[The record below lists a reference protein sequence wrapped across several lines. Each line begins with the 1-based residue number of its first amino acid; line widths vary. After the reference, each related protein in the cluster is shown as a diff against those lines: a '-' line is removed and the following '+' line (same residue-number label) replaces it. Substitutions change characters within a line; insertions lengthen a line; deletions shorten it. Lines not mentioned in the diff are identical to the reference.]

1 MISTLSTRLSK
12 SEEFIKNTTVNTY
25 TRYVKFNNDKK
36 VYLNEDTSI
45 PESDIP
51 VRRYVRCSSLLYPND
66 IRICHDDITFTI
78 YTINSGSNGHTP
90 INNSR
95 TITPLEID
103 SQGLIPSI
111 QTKLREIQADLY
123 VPYTNNYYNGCKFVL
138 SHPTTMQSIQC
149 NDGFVW
155 IFGIVVNFNGKPAS
169 DQLVLYNR
177 LTTTNL
183 IGFNGTSAVTNHMFY
198 PLVNGGINKM
208 TVSSDELVT
217 SQYINGFKTATLAEI
232 STNIDN
238 IAIHTILFTK
248 KNQEQN
254 NIKAHFTLA
263 PHQDAAKSSTI
274 HYPDDRS
281 SPELEFYPHVYPAR
295 LTSFQCGSEDLSLFD
310 FVVIK
315 RISSSSTSSMTT
327 TTLSAPPTDKTDS
340 GRVSEIRIDVNRLRS
355 IATLWWL
362 KLKYFGTTKHELT
375 IIKANMRILDSSNT
389 QLETVTI
396 RNHTFKRYSFNL
408 QHAIVNQSIPLNRP
422 LDLSNYPTADTIA
435 IRNYCFSHQ
444 GLSEDLAFVTL
455 KLQPLS
461 HPIKLMPWEKSLCQH
476 LQTLS
481 PLICPT
487 WVTT

>member
-1 MISTLSTRLSK
+1 M
-12 SEEFIKNTTVNTY
+12 
-25 TRYVKFNNDKK
+25 
-36 VYLNEDTSI
+36 SI
-45 PESDIP
+45 PESDIA
-51 VRRYVRCSSLLYPND
+51 VRQYMRCSSLLYPND

-123 VPYTNNYYNGCKFVL
+123 VPYINNYYNGCKFVL
-138 SHPTTMQSIQC
+138 SHPTTVQSIQC
-149 NDGFVW
+149 NCTFAW
-155 IFGIVVNFNGKPAS
+155 IFGIVVNFNGKSAS

-238 IAIHTILFTK
+238 IAIHTISFTK

-263 PHQDAAKSSTI
+263 PHQDTTKSSTI

-281 SPELEFYPHVYPAR
+281 SPELEFCPHVYPAR

-310 FVVIK
+310 FVMIK
-315 RISSSSTSSMTT
+315 CISSSSTMMTI
-327 TTLSAPPTDKTDS
+327 LSALPMDKTDS
-340 GRVSEIRIDVNRLRS
+340 GQVSGIRIDVNRLRS

-389 QLETVTI
+389 QLETVII

-408 QHAIVNQSIPLNRP
+408 QHAIVNQSIPLNRL
-422 LDLSNYPTADTIA
+422 LDLQTI
-435 IRNYCFSHQ
+435 Q
-444 GLSEDLAFVTL
+444 
-455 KLQPLS
+455 
-461 HPIKLMPWEKSLCQH
+461 
-476 LQTLS
+476 LQTQL
-481 PLICPT
+481 P
-487 WVTT
+487 

>member
-1 MISTLSTRLSK
+1 MMISTLSTGLSK
-12 SEEFIKNTTVNTY
+12 SEEFIKNTVVNTY

-36 VYLNEDTSI
+36 VYLNEDMSI

-123 VPYTNNYYNGCKFVL
+123 VPYTNNYYNRCKFVL
-138 SHPTTMQSIQC
+138 SHPMTVQSIQC
-149 NDGFVW
+149 NYAFAW
-155 IFGIVVNFNGKPAS
+155 IFGIVVNFNGKSAS

-177 LTTTNL
+177 LTTMNL

-238 IAIHTILFTK
+238 ITIHTISFTK

-263 PHQDAAKSSTI
+263 PHQDATKSSTI

-281 SPELEFYPHVYPAR
+281 SPELEFYQHVYPAR

-315 RISSSSTSSMTT
+315 CISSSSTSSMTT
-327 TTLSAPPTDKTDS
+327 TTLSALPMDKTDS
-340 GRVSEIRIDVNRLRS
+340 G
-355 IATLWWL
+355 
-362 KLKYFGTTKHELT
+362 
-375 IIKANMRILDSSNT
+375 
-389 QLETVTI
+389 
-396 RNHTFKRYSFNL
+396 
-408 QHAIVNQSIPLNRP
+408 
-422 LDLSNYPTADTIA
+422 
-435 IRNYCFSHQ
+435 
-444 GLSEDLAFVTL
+444 
-455 KLQPLS
+455 
-461 HPIKLMPWEKSLCQH
+461 
-476 LQTLS
+476 
-481 PLICPT
+481 
-487 WVTT
+487 